1 MVRKNWYFKNCAH
14 FTDCMSEINNAQVF
28 NAKNIDAVMLM
39 YSLIQYSDNYSKLPQ
54 SLWCL
59 NGDSVIVDFNVANI

>member
-1 MVRKNWYFKNCAH
+1 
-14 FTDCMSEINNAQVF
+14 
-28 NAKNIDAVMLM
+28 MLM